1 MRDRILFLAVL
12 VVVATGLPA
21 GAEGPSADANA
32 HGLALFTQ
40 SVRPVLIDVCVRC
53 HGGARTQAGL
63 DLTTRDGLLKGGD
76 DGPAVTPG
84 KSADSL
90 LFKRVTHADKP
101 FMPPS
106 GDKLPDAVLA
116 RIAEWIDL
124 GAPYDRP
131 LIDKTLAIRA
141 SAAVTDEDRKFWSF
155 APLQRGAP
163 AKVKDE
169 TWCRTPVDRFVQ
181 AKLEDAGLKANPPLD
196 RRRLIRR
203 ATFDLLG
210 LPPTPEEVEAF
221 VADPDPAA
229 YEKLVDRLLASP
241 HYGERWG
248 RHWLD
253 AVRYA
258 DSDGY
263 EADWDRPNAYFYR
276 DFVIRSLND
285 DLPYDTFAKWQL
297 AGDEYRPDDPAAL
310 AATGFLAA
318 GPVVVFTNAGEG
330 TPLERAKNRYD
341 ELDDVLTTTGAAML
355 GLTVGCARCHDHK
368 FDPIPTRDYYRMLA
382 AFTTTKREQRALAP
396 HAAVE
401 EYNHKI
407 EEYYKNGMKGDKP
420 APPPEGLT
428 VTDASPEPQKSYLLP
443 RGEAARQ
450 GPEVTLGFLSVLSK
464 DDTVKVRRPEGA
476 KTTFQ
481 RTALAEWMT
490 DVDGG
495 AGRLLA
501 RVIVNRLWQHHF
513 GEGLVRTPNDFGV
526 QGDRPTHPELL
537 DWLAGQLI
545 AGGWKLKP
553 LHKLLMT
560 SAVYMQDDSYDEE
573 RAKVDLDDRLWW
585 RRRPLRLEAEAMRD
599 AILTA
604 SGKLDLTMY
613 GPAVKPALPPE
624 AMAGRNKDDVVPRP
638 KEDGPDQWRRS
649 VYLFAKRSLPTPLL
663 ETFDAPNP
671 SGSCARRTQSTVATQ
686 ARWRSLLNDAFVRRQ
701 AGEVGMRAWRLEA
714 GCAEP
719 AARVNRAYFLRWHDW
734 AGRRRTTKRT
744 GR

>member
-1 MRDRILFLAVL
+1 MDR
-12 VVVATGLPA
+12 P
-21 GAEGPSADANA
+21 
-32 HGLALFTQ
+32 
-40 SVRPVLIDVCVRC
+40 RR
-53 HGGARTQAGL
+53 
-63 DLTTRDGLLKGGD
+63 
-76 DGPAVTPG
+76 
-84 KSADSL
+84 
-90 LFKRVTHADKP
+90 
-101 FMPPS
+101 
-106 GDKLPDAVLA
+106 
-116 RIAEWIDL
+116 
-124 GAPYDRP
+124 PYDAP
-131 LIDKTLAIRA
+131 LIDKAHAVRA
-141 SAAVTDEDRKFWSF
+141 SGAVTDEDRKFWSF
-155 APLQRGAP
+155 APLQRVSP
-163 AKVKDE
+163 PKVKDE
-169 TWCRTPVDRFVQ
+169 SWCRTPVDRFIR
-181 AKLEDAGLKANPPLD
+181 AKLEQAGLRPNSPID

-210 LPPTPEEVEAF
+210 LPPTPEEIEAF

-229 YEKLVDRLLASP
+229 YEKLIDRLLANP

-263 EADWDRPNAYFYR
+263 EADRDRPNAYFYR
-276 DFVIRSLND
+276 DFVVHAFND
-285 DLPYDTFAKWQL
+285 GLPFDTFVKWQL

-368 FDPIPTRDYYRMLA
+368 FDPIPTRDYYRMMA
-382 AFTTTKREQRALAP
+382 AFTTTKREQRYLAP
-396 HAAVE
+396 RRAVE

-420 APPPEGLT
+420 KPPPEGLT
-428 VTDASPEPQKSYLLP
+428 VTDAAAEPEKSYLLL

-464 DDTVKVRRPEGA
+464 DDAVKVRRPAGTA
-476 KTTFQ
+476 TTFQ

-513 GEGLVRTPNDFGV
+513 GEGLVRTPNDFGA
-526 QGDRPTHPELL
+526 QGERPTHPELL
-537 DWLAGQLI
+537 DWLAGELI

-560 SAVYMQDDSYDEE
+560 SAVYVQDDSYDEA
-573 RAKVDLDDRLWW
+573 RAKVDVVDRLWW
-585 RRRPLRLEAEAMRD
+585 RRRPLRLEAEALRD
-599 AILTA
+599 SILA
-604 SGKLDLTMY
+604 VSGKLDLKMY

-624 AMAGRNKDDVVPRP
+624 AMAGRNKDDVVARP
-638 KEDGPDQWRRS
+638 KEDGPDQWRRG
-649 VYLFAKRSLPTPLL
+649 VYLFTKRSLPTPLL

-671 SGSCARRTQSTVATQ
+671 SGSCGRRAQSTVATQ
-686 ARWRSLLNDAFVRRQ
+686 ALALLNDGFVRRQ
-701 AGEVGMRAWRLEA
+701 AGELARRVESEA
-714 GCAEP
+714 GVDP
-719 AARVNRAYFLRWHDW
+719 AARVRRAFFL
-734 AGRRRTTKRT
+734 ALGRPPKDDELDKALKFLARKNDPKEGETALTNLCQVLFT
-744 GR
+744 LNEFAYVD